1 MMYIDGQVAAQRHHD
16 QLDAAHHARLVRALR
31 AQRRA
36 GRLSDRANAALRRA
50 SATTTHVAD

>member
-36 GRLSDRANAALRRA
+36 GRLSERADAALRRA
-50 SATTTHVAD
+50 AASTHVTD

>member
-1 MMYIDGQVAAQRHHD
+1 MTTLDGQVAAALHHL

-36 GRLSDRANAALRRA
+36 GQLADRADSALRRA
-50 SATTTHVAD
+50 SAPGHLAD

>member
-1 MMYIDGQVAAQRHHD
+1 MSIIDGQVAALRHLD

-36 GRLSDRANAALRRA
+36 GRLADHAASALTRA
-50 SATTTHVAD
+50 SATHLAD